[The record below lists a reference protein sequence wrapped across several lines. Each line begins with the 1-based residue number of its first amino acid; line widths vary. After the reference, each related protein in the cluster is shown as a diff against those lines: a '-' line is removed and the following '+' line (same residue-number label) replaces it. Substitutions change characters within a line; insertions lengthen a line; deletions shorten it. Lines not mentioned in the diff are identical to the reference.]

1 MEGTGRELPVQVLC
15 HGQERKVDRFRQGRT
30 DSLKFQS
37 GKKLLLLI
45 LSEDQ
50 AVGKNEGM
58 TAPVSPL
65 MLKSGEL

>member
-15 HGQERKVDRFRQGRT
+15 HGQEKRADGFRRGRT

-37 GKKLLLLI
+37 GKKVLLLI

-50 AVGKNEGM
+50 AVGKDEEV

-65 MLKSGEL
+65 ILKSVEL